1 MTDRLP
7 RLYSGPLPYAVAVCA
22 VLGVTAGCL
31 FSANVINF
39 PYLVAFMAA
48 VSVSALFGRGPG
60 IVALILAILLSDFL
74 FIPPAFQ
81 LDFDRTTWVAA
92 AYYGLAAFLTLLV
105 MRLPIRKRLDSKLK
119 LFFFLLFE
127 NVLSA
132 RSAAGTSKPS
142 LVGRLDG
149 EIQGEIYGWALDS
162 AQPSVAPK
170 IEIYVENRPVAELN
184 AVSYRPDVG
193 SHGFWFDL
201 TRCCPQAQGVHVDAR
216 FSNGR
221 PVEHSPLIVDIPA
234 VPAAQNSEAL
244 LFMHIAK
251 TAGTAFRK
259 AILENYKQSEIA
271 YLYPNPPGFLYDDLR
286 LLPLCQR
293 ANFRLIIGHF
303 QYGIHLLLPQ
313 QSTYVTIVRDPVS
326 RVISEF
332 RYRLNKEDD
341 SPRHLIN
348 LLEQQETVDL
358 DNLMVRCFSGVS
370 EQKFPPGHI
379 DRHVYEVA
387 VHNLK
392 TAFSFVGHQEN
403 SETAYGILQQRF
415 HWKPGSLALINRGPS
430 ASSGHYES
438 VRRTIEHFNRWDCQ
452 LYSAI
457 KQIFP

>member
-1 MTDRLP
+1 
-7 RLYSGPLPYAVAVCA
+7 
-22 VLGVTAGCL
+22 
-31 FSANVINF
+31 
-39 PYLVAFMAA
+39 MAA

-60 IVALILAILLSDFL
+60 LVALVLAILLSDFL

-81 LDFDRTTWVAA
+81 LDFDRTTLVAA
-92 AYYGLAAFLTLLV
+92 GYYGLAAFLTLLV
-105 MRLPIRKRLDSKLK
+105 MRLPIRRRLDNKLK

-142 LVGRLDG
+142 LTGRLDG
-149 EIQGEIYGWALDS
+149 EIQGEIYGWAVDS
-162 AQPSVAPK
+162 TQPSVAPR
-170 IEIYVENRPVAELN
+170 IEIYVENRPVGELN

-201 TRCCPQAQGVHVDAR
+201 TRCCPQARGVHVDAR

-221 PVEHSPLIVDIPA
+221 PVEHSPVIVDIPA
-234 VPAAQNSEAL
+234 VPAMQNSEAL

-251 TAGTAFRK
+251 TGGTAFRK

-271 YLYPNPPGFLYDDLR
+271 CLYPNPPGLLYDDLR

-303 QYGIHLLLPQ
+303 QYGIHSLLPQ
-313 QSTYVTIVRDPVS
+313 PSTYVTIVRDPVS

-332 RYRLNKEDD
+332 RYHRKNEDN
-341 SPRHLIN
+341 SPQHLVA
-348 LLEQQETVDL
+348 LLEKEETVAL

-370 EQKFPPGHI
+370 ERKVPPGHI
-379 DRHVYEVA
+379 DRHVYELA

-392 TAFSFVGHQEN
+392 TSFSFVGHQED
-403 SETAYGILQQRF
+403 SETAYRILQERF
-415 HWKPGSLALINRGPS
+415 HWKPGPLEFVNRGPDG
-430 ASSGHYES
+430 SSEHYES
-438 VRRTIEHFNRWDCQ
+438 VRLTIEHFNRWDCQ